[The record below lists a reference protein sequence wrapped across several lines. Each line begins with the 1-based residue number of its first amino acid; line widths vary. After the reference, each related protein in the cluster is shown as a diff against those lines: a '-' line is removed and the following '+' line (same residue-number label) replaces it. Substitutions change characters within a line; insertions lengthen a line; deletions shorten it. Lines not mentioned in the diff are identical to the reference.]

1 MKFRSAAAIAF
12 RSFRRNRRRGRF
24 NSRPLLG
31 ALAGVALSLIPLVVV
46 INISEGMIEG
56 IVDRFLETDSYHLQ
70 IFSYTD
76 KSEGDFRREKE
87 AVLSLEGVNH
97 AWLERQGAG
106 MAYSEEGKTGVAVR
120 AVERTIREEDGG
132 FRRYIQ
138 VKEGAF
144 DLSDDRSVV
153 LGEAIAAKLQVH
165 PGDQIKLLTG
175 KVFPGGRYIPRVTPL
190 TVTGIVSSGYQEM
203 DRLWVF
209 ITYEAGDRILSPE
222 TSRTVLGIKAQDPYG
237 DLRDLINRI
246 GAVSEG
252 PNWRAYTWE
261 ALNRSDLNSYQTTRS
276 MLMVIM
282 AMLVLVAVINVSS
295 SLIMLI
301 VENRQSIGILKC
313 LGTSP
318 AGIRRIYRL
327 TGLFVG
333 IGGALIG
340 CGTGVLISRYVN
352 GLVAFVNGT
361 GRLVQRLLAPLT
373 GGAAREFSL
382 MNAAHYL
389 QEIPVDIQWD
399 RVVAVGLGAALLSW
413 ITSAVPAARAGRI
426 RPLDVIRK
434 F

>member
-1 MKFRSAAAIAF
+1 MRFNSAAAIAF
-12 RSFRRNRRRGRF
+12 RSFRRNRRRGRY

-46 INISEGMIEG
+46 INISEGMIKG
-56 IVDRFLETDSYHLQ
+56 IVDRFLETDTYHLQ

-76 KSEGDFRREKE
+76 KTAQEFLEEKQ
-87 AVLSLEGVNH
+87 AVLSLDEVKH

-106 MAYSEEGKTGVAVR
+106 MAYSESGKTGVAVR
-120 AVERTIREEDGG
+120 AVEPTIRVEDEG
-132 FRRYIQ
+132 FRRYIE
-138 VKEGAF
+138 VREGAF
-144 DLSDDRSVV
+144 DLSSDRSVV
-153 LGEAIAAKLQVH
+153 LGEAIAARLNVH
-165 PGDQIKLLTG
+165 PGDSVKLLTG

-209 ITYEAGDRILSPE
+209 IAYEAGDRILSGE
-222 TSRTVLGIKAQDPYG
+222 TSRTLLGVKTADPYG
-237 DLRDLINRI
+237 DLRGVIDRV
-246 GAVSEG
+246 GSASVG

-261 ALNRSDLNSYQTTRS
+261 TLNRSDINSYETTRS

-333 IGGALIG
+333 IGGALAG
-340 CGTGVLISRYVN
+340 CGLGLLISRYVN
-352 GLVAFVNGT
+352 GLIAFVNGA
-361 GRLVQRLLAPLT
+361 GRLVQRVLGIP
-373 GGAAREFSL
+373 GEEFSL
-382 MNAAHYL
+382 MNAEHYL
-389 QEIPVDIQWD
+389 QVIPVDIQWGW
-399 RVVAVGLGAALLSW
+399 VAAVGIGAALLSW
-413 ITSAVPAARAGRI
+413 LTSAVPASRAGRI

-434 F
+434 Y

>member
-1 MKFRSAAAIAF
+1 MRFNSAAAIAF
-12 RSFRRNRRRGRF
+12 RSFRRNRRKGQY

-56 IVDRFLETDSYHLQ
+56 IVDRFLETDTYHLQ

-76 KSEGDFRREKE
+76 KTAEEFREEKQ
-87 AVLSLEGVNH
+87 AVLSLDEVEH

-106 MAYSEEGKTGVAVR
+106 MAYSETGKTGVAVR
-120 AVERTIREEDGG
+120 AVEPTIREDDGG
-132 FRRYIQ
+132 FRRYIE
-138 VKEGAF
+138 VREGAF
-144 DLSDDRSVV
+144 DLSSDRSVV
-153 LGEAIAAKLQVH
+153 LGEAIAARLNVH
-165 PGDQIKLLTG
+165 PGDKIKLLTG

-209 ITYEAGDRILSPE
+209 IAYEAGDRILSGE
-222 TSRTVLGIKAQDPYG
+222 TSRTLLGVKTADPYG
-237 DLRDLINRI
+237 NLRGVIDRI
-246 GAVSEG
+246 GSVSAG

-261 ALNRSDLNSYQTTRS
+261 TLNRSDINSYETTRS

-333 IGGALIG
+333 IGGALAG
-340 CGTGVLISRYVN
+340 CGAGLLISCYVN
-352 GLVAFVNGT
+352 GLIAFVNGT
-361 GRLVQRLLAPLT
+361 GRMIQRVLGIP
-373 GGAAREFSL
+373 GEDFSL
-382 MNAAHYL
+382 MNADHYL
-389 QEIPVDIQWD
+389 QVIPVDIQWGW
-399 RVVAVGLGAALLSW
+399 VAAVGLGAALLSW
-413 ITSAVPAARAGRI
+413 LTSAVPASRAGRI

-434 F
+434 Y